1 MVSLRLCVNCSPCE
15 VMVICILIVLL
26 FIFSAVIKENT
37 AIAYPFFFVLLEPIK
52 AKNPKITYADLYQ
65 VIWDA
70 LICSSIG

>member
-15 VMVICILIVLL
+15 MMVICMLIVLL
-26 FIFSAVIKENT
+26 FLFSAVIKENT
-37 AIAYPFFFVLLEPIK
+37 GIAYPIVFCVLLEPIK

-70 LICSSIG
+70 